1 MGNQGQSA
9 AEIVFDQATKAY
21 KGAPVPAVDGL
32 SMTVPAGQ
40 ICVLLGPSGSGKTT
54 ALTMVNRLVELTS
67 GDIRIDGVS
76 VREQE
81 PTGLRRRIGY
91 VIQQIGLFPHMT
103 IEENVA
109 TVPQVL
115 GWKRDRIR
123 DRVRE
128 LLDLVGLPPGE
139 YGGRYPAQLSGG
151 QRQRVGIA
159 RALAADP
166 PVMLMDE
173 PFGALDPITRAHMQ
187 DEFLRL
193 HEQVRK
199 TTLFVSHDMDEA
211 VKMGDRIAILRQGG
225 HLVQYD
231 SPARI
236 LTAPAD
242 DFVARFVGTDRGLK
256 ALTLRRLGD
265 LPLDPADAA
274 RDVEAAP
281 LAAAETLHTALSA
294 LMASGSDRLPVA
306 DADGRVI
313 GTVTLDLIRVEAG
326 RPAPGKVEEPDAGP
340 AASLSA
346 SAEGEVA

>member
-1 MGNQGQSA
+1 MESDQGLSA
-9 AEIVFDQATKAY
+9 AEIVFDKATKIY
-21 KGAPVPAVDGL
+21 KGATAPAVDEL

-54 ALTMVNRLVELTS
+54 ALTMVNRLVQLTS

-76 VREQE
+76 VGEHDV
-81 PTGLRRRIGY
+81 TGLRRRIGY

-115 GWKRDRIR
+115 GWKRSRIR
-123 DRVRE
+123 DRVHE
-128 LLDLVGLPPGE
+128 LLELVGLPPGE

-173 PFGALDPITRAHMQ
+173 PFGALDPITREHMQ

-211 VKMGDRIAILRQGG
+211 VKMADRIAVFREGG

-231 SPARI
+231 SPERI

-242 DFVARFVGTDRGLK
+242 DFVARFAGTDRGLK
-256 ALTLRRLGD
+256 ALTLRRLAD
-265 LPLDPADAA
+265 LPLEPADAA
-274 RDVEAAP
+274 RDPEVTP
-281 LAAAETLHTALSA
+281 LAAAETLRTALAA
-294 LMASGSDRLPVA
+294 LMASGADRLPVA
-306 DADGRVI
+306 DGDGRVV
-313 GTVTLDLIRVEAG
+313 GTVTFDMIRASTGRAG
-326 RPAPGKVEEPDAGP
+326 QDGEKADRADHAVSAG
-340 AASLSA
+340 
-346 SAEGEVA
+346 EEVA

>member
-1 MGNQGQSA
+1 MESDEGLSA
-9 AEIVFDQATKAY
+9 AEIVFDKATKVY
-21 KGAPVPAVDGL
+21 KGATAPAVDEL

-54 ALTMVNRLVELTS
+54 ALTMVNRLVQLTS

-76 VREQE
+76 VGEHDVTE
-81 PTGLRRRIGY
+81 LRRRIGY

-115 GWKRDRIR
+115 GWKRSRIR

-128 LLDLVGLPPGE
+128 LLELVGLPPGE

-173 PFGALDPITRAHMQ
+173 PFGALDPITREHMQ

-211 VKMGDRIAILRQGG
+211 VKMADRIAVFREGG

-231 SPARI
+231 SPERI

-242 DFVARFVGTDRGLK
+242 DFVARFAGTDRGLK
-256 ALTLRRLGD
+256 ALTLRRLAD
-265 LPLDPADAA
+265 LPLEPADAA
-274 RDVEAAP
+274 RDPEVTP
-281 LAAAETLHTALSA
+281 LAAAETLRTALAA
-294 LMASGSDRLPVA
+294 LMASGADRLPVA
-306 DADGRVI
+306 DGDGRVV
-313 GTVTLDLIRVEAG
+313 GTVTFDMIRAGAG
-326 RPAPGKVEEPDAGP
+326 RAGQDGEKADRAERDAT
-340 AASLSA
+340 SA
-346 SAEGEVA
+346 GEEVA